1 MTVGR
6 SRYLTHRKTHRGRV
20 ARYRMPSTL
29 VHVALAGLLAAALLG
44 AAYDLRTLVV
54 VLAVATLPDLDAFGA
69 FLFSGA
75 HRALLHT
82 FLIPLVAAGVVAVDT
97 RLRDQSGLRDR
108 FGPRGVRVTWV
119 GVLAFAVA
127 GIGLDF
133 VTNGVNALYPVVDQ
147 FYVLD
152 GKLELSTAEGLV
164 QTFVE
169 APAKTGAGT
178 GSGVPAPES
187 VGTTEN
193 VTYTTGV
200 DPEPDPGVESGPVER
215 VFPVVRSG
223 WQLLVVLAG
232 AVTVL
237 ARFRLGGDLE

>member
-1 MTVGR
+1 
-6 SRYLTHRKTHRGRV
+6 
-20 ARYRMPSTL
+20 MPSTL
-29 VHVALAGLLAAALLG
+29 VHVAFAGLLAAGLLG
-44 AAYDLRTLVV
+44 AAYDLRALTV
-54 VLAVATLPDLDAFGA
+54 VLVAAALPDLDTFGV

-97 RLRDQSGLRDR
+97 RLRERSALRDR

-119 GVLAFAVA
+119 AILAFGAA

-133 VTNGVNALYPVVDQ
+133 VTNGVNALYPLVDQ

-152 GKLELSTAEGLV
+152 GKFELSTTEGLV

-169 APAKTGAGT
+169 VPDPTEGGAANG
-178 GSGVPAPES
+178 GVPAPEG
-187 VGTTEN
+187 VGTSEN

-200 DPEPDPGVESGPVER
+200 NPAPNPDVESGSVER

-223 WQLLVVLAG
+223 WQLLVVLASSL
-232 AVTVL
+232 TVL

>member
-1 MTVGR
+1 
-6 SRYLTHRKTHRGRV
+6 
-20 ARYRMPSTL
+20 MPSTV

-44 AAYDLRTLVV
+44 AAYDLRSLAV
-54 VLAVATLPDLDAFGA
+54 VLAVTAVPDLDAFGA
-69 FLFSGA
+69 FLFAGA

-82 FLIPLVAAGVVAVDT
+82 FLVPLVATAAVLVDT
-97 RLRDQSGLRDR
+97 RLRGRSALRDR
-108 FGPRGVRVTWV
+108 FGHRGVRVTWV
-119 GVLAFAVA
+119 GLLAFAVA

-133 VTNGVNALYPVVDQ
+133 VTNGVNALYPLVDQ

-152 GKLELSTAEGLV
+152 GRLELSTTEGLV
-164 QTFVE
+164 QTFIEVPTE
-169 APAKTGAGT
+169 SGAAAGN
-178 GSGVPAPES
+178 GSVPAPER

-200 DPEPDPGVESGPVER
+200 NPETDPGVESGPVER
-215 VFPVVRSG
+215 VFPVVSSG

-232 AVTVL
+232 TVTAS

>member
-1 MTVGR
+1 
-6 SRYLTHRKTHRGRV
+6 
-20 ARYRMPSTL
+20 MPSSL
-29 VHVALAGLLAAALLG
+29 VHVAFAGLLAAALLG
-44 AAYDLRTLVV
+44 AAYDLRALLV
-54 VLAVATLPDLDAFGA
+54 VLAVAAAPDLDAFGA

-82 FLIPLVAAGVVAVDT
+82 FLIPLFAAAAVAVDT
-97 RLRDQSGLRDR
+97 RLRERSSLRHR

-119 GVLAFAVA
+119 AILAFAVA

-133 VTNGVNALYPVVDQ
+133 VTNGVNALYPLVDQ

-152 GKLELSTAEGLV
+152 GTLELSTTEGLV

-169 APAKTGAGT
+169 VPAETGAAAGN
-178 GSGVPAPES
+178 GSVPAPES

-200 DPEPDPGVESGPVER
+200 DPDPDPGVESGPVER

-223 WQLLVVLAG
+223 WQLLVVLASG
-232 AVTVL
+232 VTVV
-237 ARFRLGGDLE
+237 ARFRLGGDLEE

>member
-1 MTVGR
+1 
-6 SRYLTHRKTHRGRV
+6 
-20 ARYRMPSTL
+20 MPSTL
-29 VHVALAGLLAAALLG
+29 VHVAFAGLLAAALLG
-44 AAYDLRTLVV
+44 AAYDLRALLV
-54 VLAVATLPDLDAFGA
+54 VLAVTAVPDLDAFGA

-82 FLIPLVAAGVVAVDT
+82 FLIPLVAAGCVLVDT
-97 RLRDQSGLRDR
+97 RLRERSGLRAR
-108 FGPRGVRVTWV
+108 AGPRGVRVTWV
-119 GVLAFAVA
+119 GILAFAVA

-133 VTNGVNALYPVVDQ
+133 VTNGVNALYPLVDQ

-152 GKLELSTAEGLV
+152 GKLELSTTEGLV

-169 APAKTGAGT
+169 VPAET
-178 GSGVPAPES
+178 GSAGGNGSVPAPES

-223 WQLLVVLAG
+223 WQLLVLLAG
-232 AVTVL
+232 TVTAL
-237 ARFRLGGDLE
+237 ARFRLGGGLE

>member
-1 MTVGR
+1 
-6 SRYLTHRKTHRGRV
+6 
-20 ARYRMPSTL
+20 MPSTL
-29 VHVALAGLLAAALLG
+29 VHVALGGLLAAALLG
-44 AAYDLRTLVV
+44 AAYDLRALLVV
-54 VLAVATLPDLDAFGA
+54 LGVTALPDLDAFGA
-69 FLFSGA
+69 VLFSGA

-82 FLIPLVAAGVVAVDT
+82 FLLPLAAVGVVLVDT
-97 RLRDQSGLRDR
+97 RVREQSGLRDR
-108 FGPRGVRVTWV
+108 AGSRGVRVTWV
-119 GVLAFAVA
+119 AILAFAVA

-133 VTNGVNALYPVVDQ
+133 VTNGVNALYPLVDQ

-152 GKLELSTAEGLV
+152 GKLELSTTEGLV

-169 APAKTGAGT
+169 VPAEAGAGAGN
-178 GSGVPAPES
+178 GSVPAPES

-200 DPEPDPGVESGPVER
+200 DPAADPGVESGPVER

>member
-1 MTVGR
+1 
-6 SRYLTHRKTHRGRV
+6 
-20 ARYRMPSTL
+20 MPSTL

-44 AAYDLRTLVV
+44 AAYDLRALVI
-54 VLAVATLPDLDAFGA
+54 VLAVTAVPDLDAFGA
-69 FLFSGA
+69 FLFAGA

-82 FLIPLVAAGVVAVDT
+82 FLIPIAAAAVVLVDT
-97 RLRDQSGLRDR
+97 RLRGESGVRAR
-108 FGPRGVRVTWV
+108 FGPQGVRVTWV
-119 GVLAFAVA
+119 AILAFAVA

-133 VTNGVNALYPVVDQ
+133 VTNGVNALYPLVDQ

-152 GKLELSTAEGLV
+152 GKFELSTTEGLV

-169 APAKTGAGT
+169 VSAETGGAAGNAT
-178 GSGVPAPES
+178 VPAPES

-200 DPEPDPGVESGPVER
+200 NPDTDPGVESGPVER

-232 AVTVL
+232 VVTVL

>member
-1 MTVGR
+1 
-6 SRYLTHRKTHRGRV
+6 
-20 ARYRMPSTL
+20 MPSTL
-29 VHVALAGLLAAALLG
+29 VHVAFAGLLAAALLG
-44 AAYDLRTLVV
+44 AAYDLRALVV
-54 VLAVATLPDLDAFGA
+54 VLAVTAVPDLDAFGA
-69 FLFSGA
+69 FLFAGA

-82 FLIPLVAAGVVAVDT
+82 FLIPVAATAVVLVDT
-97 RLRDQSGLRDR
+97 RLRGQSGLRAR
-108 FGPRGVRVTWV
+108 IGPRGVRVTWV
-119 GVLAFAVA
+119 GILAFAVA

-133 VTNGVNALYPVVDQ
+133 VTNGVNALYPLVDQ

-152 GKLELSTAEGLV
+152 GKVELSTTEGLV
-164 QTFVE
+164 QTFLEV
-169 APAKTGAGT
+169 PAETGGAA
-178 GSGVPAPES
+178 GSGAVPAPES

-200 DPEPDPGVESGPVER
+200 NPETDPGVESGPVER
-215 VFPVVRSG
+215 VFPVARSG